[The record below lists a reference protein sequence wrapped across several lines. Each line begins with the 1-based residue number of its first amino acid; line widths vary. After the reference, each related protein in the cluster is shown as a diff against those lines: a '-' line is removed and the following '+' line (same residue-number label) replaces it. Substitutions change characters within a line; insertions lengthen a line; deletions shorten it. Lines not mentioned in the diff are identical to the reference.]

1 MGPSPFLGV
10 LASIAQRLS
19 DRNIGVT
26 ATIRFDLG
34 ESGCYRLVLER
45 GNCRAEAGDGE
56 ADATIEAS
64 EQDAI
69 ALMTGKLS
77 PTYAMYSGKAKASG
91 DLQRLMILQTV
102 LQGDETMDDQTPKP
116 LSSKYPPQALK
127 DILLPRAN
135 WRPYPTIEQPEAWGA
150 LPESL
155 RQAIVAQGED
165 ALTSEW
171 PVLLAV
177 RYLDYARDGNRSKF
191 SRVRSQRR
199 QMLLSMVVA
208 ECVEGQ
214 GRFLDEIANGIWLI
228 CEESSWCVPAHI
240 GVQKAGIDLPDTTEP
255 IVDLFAAETSALLAW
270 TDYLLGDKL
279 DVVST
284 LIRPRVQREIASRI
298 LTPCLERD
306 DFWWM
311 GFTPRRVNNWNPWIN
326 SNWLTSAL
334 LMEEDEDRR
343 LAAVAKSMRSI
354 DRFVGPYPRDGGCDE
369 GPGYWGRAGASLLD
383 CLELLYSA
391 TDGQVDLYG
400 DPLIQDIGRFIYR
413 VQIEGAYFV
422 NFADASAIVMP
433 PPAVVFRYG
442 QRIGDRDMMAL
453 GSWIADQLD
462 LRQERSPDIQR
473 GKRMSLGRLLP
484 TLFMLDEI
492 YAVQPRMPLPRDV
505 WLDAIEVAI
514 ARDQAGSSAGFY
526 VAAKGGH
533 NAESHNHNDVGNFVV
548 YVDGKPVI
556 VDAGVETY
564 TRKTFSA
571 QRYEIWTMQSAYHSL
586 LPTVDGVMQA
596 PGREFAARDVGHKA
610 DDASAEFSVDIAAA
624 YPPEAKI
631 KSWQRKVTL
640 HRGQDVEI
648 EDNYDLAEPAQ
659 EISLSLLTPCQIKLK
674 TPGEIPLQEAS
685 LPDGRTT
692 GTALITY
699 DPDKL
704 TALTIEI
711 AISDERLGLVWGNRL
726 TRIVL
731 VAHDPPQQGTL
742 HLQITAQA

>member
-1 MGPSPFLGV
+1 
-10 LASIAQRLS
+10 
-19 DRNIGVT
+19 
-26 ATIRFDLG
+26 
-34 ESGCYRLVLER
+34 
-45 GNCRAEAGDGE
+45 
-56 ADATIEAS
+56 
-64 EQDAI
+64 
-69 ALMTGKLS
+69 
-77 PTYAMYSGKAKASG
+77 
-91 DLQRLMILQTV
+91 
-102 LQGDETMDDQTPKP
+102 MDDRTPK
-116 LSSKYPPQALK
+116 LLCNRYPPERLK
-127 DILLPRAN
+127 DILLRRAD
-135 WRPYPTIEQPEAWGA
+135 WHPFPTIEDPEAWAA

-155 RQAIVAQGED
+155 RQAIVAQGEN
-165 ALTSEW
+165 ALESDW

-177 RYLDYARDGNRSKF
+177 RYLDYARNGNRTRF

-199 QMLLSMVVA
+199 NMLLSLVVA
-208 ECVEGQ
+208 ECIEAQ

-240 GVQKAGIDLPDTTEP
+240 GVQKAGVGLPDTTEP

-270 TDYLLGDKL
+270 TDYLLGEKL

-284 LIRPRVQREIASRI
+284 LIRPRVHREIASRI

-311 GFTPRRVNNWNPWIN
+311 GFAERRVNNWNPWIN

-334 LMEEDEDRR
+334 LVEEEEGRR
-343 LAAVAKSMRSI
+343 LAAIAKSMRSI

-383 CLELLYSA
+383 CLELLHSA
-391 TDGQVDLYG
+391 TDGQIDVYDE
-400 DPLIQDIGRFIYR
+400 PLIQEIGRFIYR
-413 VQIEGAYFV
+413 VQIDGAYFC

-442 QRIGDRDMMAL
+442 QRIGDADMMAL
-453 GSWIADQLD
+453 GSWIADQVD
-462 LRQERSPDIQR
+462 LRQERGADIQR
-473 GKRMSLGRLLP
+473 SMGTSLGRLLP

-492 YAVQPRMPLPRDV
+492 YAVEPRMPLPRDV
-505 WLDAIEVAI
+505 WLDEIEVAV

-533 NAESHNHNDVGNFVV
+533 NAESHNHNDVGNFIV

-564 TRKTFSA
+564 TRKTFGP
-571 QRYEIWTMQSAYHSL
+571 QRYETWTMQSAYHSL

-596 PGREFAARDVGHKA
+596 PGPEFAARDARYKA
-610 DDASAEFSVDIAAA
+610 DDAWAEFSLDIAGA
-624 YPPEAKI
+624 YGPEAKI
-631 KSWQRKVTL
+631 KRWKRTVTL

-648 EDNYDLAEPAQ
+648 VDDYELSAPAD
-659 EISLSLLTPCQIKLK
+659 EIRLSLLTPCQVRLK
-674 TPGEIPLQEAS
+674 APGEVPLREAP
-685 LPDGRTT
+685 LPDGRSA
-692 GTALITY
+692 GAARIAY

-711 AISDERLGLVWGNRL
+711 AISDERLGEVWGNRL
-726 TRIVL
+726 TRVVF
-731 VAHDPPQQGTL
+731 VAHNPPQQGTL
-742 HLQITAQA
+742 RFQITAQA